1 MKNDFNEE
9 ELKQIDR
16 ELAELRKHIQE
27 KKKRYIIGPD
37 GEPLLDPAGM
47 PILKKQTINFKTSD
61 GSKKGWLHIT
71 ENFGSFFQDQEGNL
85 TKLEYIFKDANDNM
99 YFEDRKG
106 NCYLEEKDNNDKTIV
121 NIKDYI
127 KEPPKKYA
135 TYFTFD
141 ENGNV
146 RPNKAKSI
154 NKIDP
159 AMALIIAHTRA
170 YTHELNYVDVNAIA
184 AAQLA
189 EYEEML
195 RGQI

>member
-27 KKKRYIIGPD
+27 KKKRYILGPD

-121 NIKDYI
+121 NIKDHI

-141 ENGNV
+141 ENGNYIELDENHQ
-146 RPNKAKSI
+146 RCDAQKEGKIIYFNSI
-154 NKIDP
+154 NNKNNKK
-159 AMALIIAHTRA
+159 RK
-170 YTHELNYVDVNAIA
+170 
-184 AAQLA
+184 
-189 EYEEML
+189 
-195 RGQI
+195 